1 VPETKNSEK
10 LGMPGARFPGL
21 VPSCIPE
28 FNPEKR
34 GVLVRTTQRLFIVCI
49 LIFVVSVVGF
59 ILAFTFQWPSEFVI
73 GGQNDPEVGADD
85 LVEGTVTSIP
95 LAPWIA
101 LTVFALLARSRRW
114 WGTLAVVV
122 LCLLGVVFIIG
133 AFGEAL
139 TPPTPYASRAVLIMA
154 GIVYGLL
161 GLALVLSGILD
172 LIDRVRARQQPSC
185 VR

>member
-1 VPETKNSEK
+1 
-10 LGMPGARFPGL
+10 
-21 VPSCIPE
+21 VPSCILK
-28 FNPEKR
+28 FKGEKR
-34 GVLVRTTQRLFIVCI
+34 RVLVKTTTQRLFSVCV

-73 GGQNDPEVGADD
+73 GGQNDTKVGADD

-101 LTVFALLARSRRW
+101 LSVFALLARSRRW

-139 TPPTPYASRAVLIMA
+139 TPPTPYVSRAVLVAA

-161 GLALVLSGILD
+161 GLALVLLGILD
-172 LIDRVRARQQPSC
+172 LIDRVRARQ
-185 VR
+185 